1 MKSLLAKA
9 GAVLLAAPLALVVV
23 QGAPQ
28 STIASNNLAHNA
40 AFVARAHAAFI
51 KFMSSHS
58 NAVLPGRQT
67 TSPSTEGNSPAK
79 TANGTVTS
87 LPSINW
93 SGFAD
98 VESSTT
104 TSFSSVS
111 GTWRIPAVRCL
122 PHPYQN
128 QDAFLASW
136 VGLDGATNGTVEQLG
151 SATQCFEDVEFYY
164 VWYEMFPAGT
174 VEEGTAAC
182 INNNTDCPQP
192 GDEVSASVT
201 VTPGTGGNNNYV
213 LALTD
218 HTRPQESFS
227 TAQTCAA
234 TTCLDQS
241 AEWILE
247 RPAFALPFGFQIL
260 PLGDFF
266 ATGFQSA
273 HEVSGGKSG
282 SIGRFQD
289 GPIYNI
295 DMTDDSNSYYT
306 DCIGQRA
313 PIGSLLTVS
322 PNQCP
327 LVAPGH
333 GGSFYALWDSSF

>member
-28 STIASNNLAHNA
+28 STTAGGLAHNA
-40 AFVARAHAAFI
+40 AFVARAHAAFT
-51 KFMSSHS
+51 KYMSAHA
-58 NAVLPGRQT
+58 NAIVPKNEWV
-67 TSPSTEGNSPAK
+67 SPTDEATAAK
-79 TANGTVTS
+79 AANGTVTS

-104 TSFSSVS
+104 TFSSVS
-111 GTWRIPAVRCL
+111 GTWRMPYVQCL

-128 QDAFLASW
+128 QDAFLANW

-151 SATQCFEDVEFYY
+151 SAVQCYEDVEFYY

-192 GDEVSASVT
+192 GDEISASVT
-201 VTPGTGGNNNYV
+201 VTAGTSGNNDYV

-227 TAQTCAA
+227 TSQTCAA

-247 RPAFALPFGFQIL
+247 RPAFSLPFGFQIL
-260 PLGDFF
+260 PLADYRD
-266 ATGFQSA
+266 TGFQSA
-273 HEVSGGKSG
+273 HETSGGHAG
-282 SIGRFQD
+282 SIGSFQD

-295 DMTDDSNSYYT
+295 DMQDDSTSYYL
-306 DCIGQRA
+306 DCVGQRA

-327 LVAPGH
+327 LVGPGH
-333 GGSFYALWDSSF
+333 HGQFYALWDSSF